1 MRNIAEFQIIGRV
14 AKVKDVGSTLRVSIC
29 ANYPVKDKQ
38 GVWQDNP
45 HWNEVVIF
53 QESTQGYV
61 KKHIEQGDLVFA
73 RGRVRQGRYTKDG
86 EERFTVDL
94 ICADFSRLA
103 KPSSEAASEAPSDDD
118 IPY

>member
-14 AKVKDVGSTLRVSIC
+14 GKVKEVGSTPRVSIC

-38 GVWQDNP
+38 GEWQDNP

-61 KKHIEQGDLVFA
+61 KKHIELGDLVFA
-73 RGRVRQGRYTKDG
+73 RGRVRQSRYTKDG

-94 ICADFSRLA
+94 ICSDFSRLA
-103 KPSSEAASEAPSDDD
+103 KPSGEAASEAPSDND

>member
-14 AKVKDVGSTLRVSIC
+14 GKVKEVGSTLRVSIC

-38 GVWQDNP
+38 GEWQDNP

-94 ICADFSRLA
+94 ICSDFSRLA
-103 KPSSEAASEAPSDDD
+103 KPSGEAASEAPSDND

>member
-1 MRNIAEFQIIGRV
+1 MRNISEFQIIGRV
-14 AKVKDVGSTLRVSIC
+14 GKVKEVGSTLRVSIC

-38 GVWQDNP
+38 GEWQDNP

-73 RGRVRQGRYTKDG
+73 RGRVRQGRYMKDG

-94 ICADFSRLA
+94 ISTDFSRLA
-103 KPSSEAASEAPSDDD
+103 KLSGEAASEAPSDDD

>member
-14 AKVKDVGSTLRVSIC
+14 GKVKEVGSTLRVSIR

-38 GVWQDNP
+38 GEWQDNP

-53 QESTQGYV
+53 QENTQGYV
-61 KKHIEQGDLVFA
+61 TKHIEQGDLVFA
-73 RGRVRQGRYTKDG
+73 RGRVRQSRYTKDG

-94 ICADFSRLA
+94 ICSDFSRLA
-103 KPSSEAASEAPSDDD
+103 KPNGEASE
-118 IPY
+118 